1 MNAPRDDRRTVLI
14 TGCSSGV
21 GAATA
26 AMLQKRGWRVFATA
40 RKLADVER
48 LKALGYDA
56 LTLDVAE
63 PASVAA
69 AVAEVTD
76 RSGGH
81 LDALVNNA
89 GIAVPGAVEDL
100 DRAALLAQFEPNLF
114 GAIELTHHVMP
125 LMRPQGHGRIV
136 MISSVLG
143 LVSMPWRGA
152 YCASKFALEAIT
164 DSLRMEL
171 RGSGISVSLVEPGPI
186 ESRFRDHSI
195 ENFDH
200 HVGAEASAH
209 RETYARLRAHT
220 GAGKNREPFTLPPE
234 AVARRIVH
242 ALESPR
248 PKRRYYVTFP
258 AYLMA
263 FLRRILPAAV
273 LDTLLSRA

>member
-1 MNAPRDDRRTVLI
+1 MQRSLLI
-14 TGCSSGV
+14 TGCSSGI

-26 AMLQKRGWRVFATA
+26 AMLHKRGWRVFATA
-40 RKLADVER
+40 RKAADVER
-48 LKALGYDA
+48 LAAAGYEA
-56 LTLDVAE
+56 MALDVTN
-63 PASVAA
+63 PASIAA
-69 AVAEVTD
+69 AVAEVAERTD
-76 RSGGH
+76 GRI
-81 LDALVNNA
+81 DALVNNA

-114 GAIELTHHVMP
+114 GAIELTHRVLP
-125 LMRPQGHGRIV
+125 LMRRQGHGRIV

-171 RGSGISVSLVEPGPI
+171 RGSGIHVSLVEPGPI

-195 ENFDH
+195 ENFDR
-200 HVGAEASAH
+200 HVGGEASAH
-209 RETYARLRAHT
+209 RRTYARLRAQT
-220 GAGKNREPFTLPPE
+220 GAHKNREPFTLPPE

-263 FLRRILPAAV
+263 FLRRILPAAA
-273 LDTLLSRA
+273 LDAILSRA